1 MTEEKEIRVYK
12 SGPSNLLVDRT
23 KPMVKFTG
31 HITEDLETKKY
42 WKKKVKSQFIK

>member
-23 KPMVKFTG
+23 KPMVKFLG
-31 HITEDLETKKY
+31 HITEDLETKKIGR
-42 WKKKVKSQFIK
+42 KKSKVNL